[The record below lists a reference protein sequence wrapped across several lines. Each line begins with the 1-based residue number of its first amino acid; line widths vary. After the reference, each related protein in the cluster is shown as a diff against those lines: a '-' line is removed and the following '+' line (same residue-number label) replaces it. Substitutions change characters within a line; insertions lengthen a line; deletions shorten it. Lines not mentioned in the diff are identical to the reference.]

1 MKRRLFIL
9 SVAFTFAV
17 GMASAQEDLNSA
29 TEEVIQEAQE
39 FLQLEDATIEEDAKV
54 LEAAGIN
61 VAEAEDNIDKAQ
73 ADLMEMLSSGKMP
86 LIVLDGE
93 VVSDPSVLMGL
104 NEEQIKGMEVH
115 KDGAVCDQYGEQGA
129 NGVILITTH

>member
-9 SVAFTFAV
+9 SATFTFAV
-17 GMASAQEDLNSA
+17 GVATAQEDLTSA
-29 TEEVIQEAQE
+29 TQEVIQEGQE

-93 VVSDPSVLMGL
+93 VVTDPSVMMGL